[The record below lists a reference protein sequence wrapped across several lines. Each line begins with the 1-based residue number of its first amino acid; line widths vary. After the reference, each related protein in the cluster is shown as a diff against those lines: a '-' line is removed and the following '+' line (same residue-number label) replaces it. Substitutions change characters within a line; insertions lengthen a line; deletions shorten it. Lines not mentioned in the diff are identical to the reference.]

1 MRGLLT
7 AVVAAALAMGG
18 SAMAQEKK
26 PVTIAVSIPAA
37 DHGWT
42 GGVVYHAERSKV
54 LLEKRYPGL
63 KIVLKTSPDA
73 AKQANALDDLVSG
86 QKLDA
91 LVILPYTSDELT
103 DPIRQ
108 VKKKGIFITVVD
120 RALTDR
126 TIEDLYVAGNNPEL
140 GRISGEY
147 IKKALGGKGDIVVL
161 RGLPIV
167 IDEERNKAFDE
178 AIKGSEIKVLD
189 RQYANWNRDDGF
201 KVMQDY
207 LSKYRKIDAVWA
219 QDDDIALGVLEAIRQ
234 AKRDDIKFVV
244 GGAGMKDMVKKVM
257 DGDKLIPVDVLY
269 PPSMI
274 STALDLTVAHFYDQ
288 IPVQGS
294 FIVGAPLVT
303 KENAKDYYFPD
314 SPF

>member
-18 SAMAQEKK
+18 SAVAQEKK

-42 GGVVYHAERSKV
+42 GGVVYHAERSKA

-147 IKKALGGKGDIVVL
+147 IKKTLGGKGDIVVL

-167 IDEERNKAFDE
+167 IDEERN
-178 AIKGSEIKVLD
+178 
-189 RQYANWNRDDGF
+189 RR
-201 KVMQDY
+201 
-207 LSKYRKIDAVWA
+207 
-219 QDDDIALGVLEAIRQ
+219 
-234 AKRDDIKFVV
+234 
-244 GGAGMKDMVKKVM
+244 
-257 DGDKLIPVDVLY
+257 
-269 PPSMI
+269 
-274 STALDLTVAHFYDQ
+274 STRRSRGRTSRFSTGNTPIGTATTA
-288 IPVQGS
+288 S
-294 FIVGAPLVT
+294 R
-303 KENAKDYYFPD
+303 
-314 SPF
+314 